1 MRVRALARTR
11 DSCRRQD
18 EEVREGLQVQ
28 EGATERRLPAE
39 NFSE

>member
-11 DSCRRQD
+11 DTCRRQD
-18 EEVREGLQVQ
+18 EEVREGLQAQ
-28 EGATERRLPAE
+28 EGAAERRLPAE

>member
-1 MRVRALARTR
+1 MRVRALARSR

-28 EGATERRLPAE
+28 EGATERRLPVE